1 VILLQAAFEENPDE
15 HEIIFSAQKGDSEAI
30 EYLLKKYKRIVLACA
45 RHYYLPGAEKEDL
58 IQEGM
63 IALYHAVIGYNFKHP
78 FPSFAKVCI
87 DRKMCTAVRLY
98 MGQKHAVLS
107 SAVFLERPVYEDK
120 AETFLDRVSDKNTDP
135 CDLVA
140 RKDDRNEIL
149 ELVQKNLSQFEKQS
163 LELYCN
169 GLQYQEI
176 ADVLGVKTKSV
187 DNALQRAKR
196 KLRSAA
202 YSDRENY

>member
-1 VILLQAAFEENPDE
+1 MDRVPDE
-15 HEIIFSAQKGDSEAI
+15 
-30 EYLLKKYKRIVLACA
+30 
-45 RHYYLPGAEKEDL
+45 
-58 IQEGM
+58 
-63 IALYHAVIGYNFKHP
+63 
-78 FPSFAKVCI
+78 
-87 DRKMCTAVRLY
+87 
-98 MGQKHAVLS
+98 
-107 SAVFLERPVYEDK
+107 
-120 AETFLDRVSDKNTDP
+120 NTDP
-135 CDLVA
+135 CGLVA
-140 RKDDRNEIL
+140 RKDDKNEIL
-149 ELVQKNLSQFEKQS
+149 ELVQKNLSQFEKQA